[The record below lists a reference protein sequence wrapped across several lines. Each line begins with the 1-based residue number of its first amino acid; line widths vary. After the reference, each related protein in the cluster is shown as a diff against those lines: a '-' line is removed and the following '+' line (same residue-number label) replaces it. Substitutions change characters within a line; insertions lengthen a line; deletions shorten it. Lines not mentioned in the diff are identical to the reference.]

1 MYFLIAS
8 SKHRLMSQ
16 SERDEYRERYPHVAP
31 EISKGWMQSVK
42 SDTYSFGYLYCT
54 TLKEKEETKRILRTL
69 GQSLTHWNPEKRPDL
84 LAAKNEILP
93 LCS

>member
-1 MYFLIAS
+1 MHSLIAL
-8 SKHRLMSQ
+8 SKLKLMGQ
-16 SERDEYRERYPHVAP
+16 GQRDTYRKRYPHVAP

-54 TLKEKEETKRILRTL
+54 TLKVKGETKRTLLTL
-69 GQSLTHWNPEKRPDL
+69 GRILTHWNPEKRPHL
-84 LAAKNEILP
+84 LAAKDEILA